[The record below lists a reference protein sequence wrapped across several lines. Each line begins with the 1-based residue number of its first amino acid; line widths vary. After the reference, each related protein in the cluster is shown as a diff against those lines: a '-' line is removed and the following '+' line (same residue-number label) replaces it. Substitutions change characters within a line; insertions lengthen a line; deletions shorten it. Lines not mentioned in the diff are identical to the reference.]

1 MRTGSSRHA
10 LYVERE
16 IERSLSS
23 QRVPVAL
30 PIPAEP
36 EHPGWNGKAGGSVRP
51 MAGPVVPLTGAN
63 VGSEQVLLGGPG
75 ENPGATVGLSAGEA
89 VAAPSG
95 RADDFSW
102 PRSVVNVEPA
112 AVEPAAPDT
121 AAQDAGAAMAAQRK
135 SAMDAYAAQTGREHK
150 PAQRRPRPRL
160 NHNAWAHQRPDFP
173 SFGSSGW

>member
-1 MRTGSSRHA
+1 AH
-10 LYVERE
+10 YVERE

-30 PIPAEP
+30 PVLPEP
-36 EHPGWNGKAGGSVRP
+36 DHPGRKGKAGGSVRP

-75 ENPGATVGLSAGEA
+75 ESPGATVGLSAGEDI
-89 VAAPSG
+89 AAPSG

-102 PRSVVNVEPA
+102 PRGVVNVEPA

-121 AAQDAGAAMAAQRK
+121 PAADAGAKSAKPAQHK
-135 SAMDAYAAQTGREHK
+135 SAMDAYAAQTG
-150 PAQRRPRPRL
+150 
-160 NHNAWAHQRPDFP
+160 
-173 SFGSSGW
+173 